1 MDDRRTMLAA
11 TPLVERSLHLGGAD
25 TAVLEAGDGP
35 PLVLLHGGIECG
47 GAYWAPVAKALA
59 ERYRLVVP
67 DIPGLGASEPLHRL
81 DVSTFSRWFIDLLH
95 RTGTER
101 PTLVAHSL
109 LGSMAARF
117 AVDHGDA
124 LGRLVLYGAPAVG
137 PYRMPMR
144 LRYVAVRAA
153 LRPTLRN
160 HARLERFVL
169 LDRERTR
176 ALDPTW
182 FDAFSANC
190 CMQARRRSVR
200 RTGRRLV
207 VEQTRPMPVADLRR
221 ISVPT
226 ALLWGRDDRM
236 VPIAIAEHARAT
248 TGWPLHVVEGAAHAP
263 HMEQPARFLDALGD
277 AMAAT
282 GTHGGGSRWRSARA
296 RSWGVSG

>member
-1 MDDRRTMLAA
+1 
-11 TPLVERSLHLGGAD
+11 
-25 TAVLEAGDGP
+25 
-35 PLVLLHGGIECG
+35 VLLHGGIECG

-67 DIPGLGASEPLHRL
+67 DIPGLGVSEPVHRL
-81 DVSTFSRWFIDLLH
+81 DVNRFSGWFTDLLH

-160 HARLERFVL
+160 HARFERFVL

-176 ALDPTW
+176 ALDSTW

-207 VEQTRPMPVADLRR
+207 VDQTRPMPVADLRR

-226 ALLWGRDDRM
+226 ALLWGRNDRM

-248 TGWPLHVVEGAAHAP
+248 TGWPLHVVESAAHAP
-263 HMEQPARFLDALGD
+263 HMEQPARFLGALAN
-277 AMAAT
+277 AMGAPE
-282 GTHGGGSRWRSARA
+282 TH
-296 RSWGVSG
+296 V